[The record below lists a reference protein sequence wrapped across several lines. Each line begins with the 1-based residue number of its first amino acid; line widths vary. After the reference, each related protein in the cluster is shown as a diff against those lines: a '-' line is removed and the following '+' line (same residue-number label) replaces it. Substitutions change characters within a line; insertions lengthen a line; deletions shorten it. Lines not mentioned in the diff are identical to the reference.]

1 MKKGFIEQILDD
13 KVLIIYD
20 DNSRELL
27 DKALLPDF
35 IKIDMVVE
43 KDESN
48 YTVKEKDEN
57 IQEQI
62 KTVTEK
68 IFKPFDPKN
77 KKKRQK

>member
-43 KDESN
+43 KEESN

>member
-43 KDESN
+43 KEESN

-68 IFKPFDPKN
+68 IFKPFDQKN